1 MTAEELLPKLT
12 KVHRNPNGWGARCPA
27 HDDQRSSLSV
37 GVGTDG
43 RVLLTCH
50 AGCTA
55 DAITGALGIEVKDLF
70 PPSENGNGKRQEVAT
85 YAYRDEAG
93 DLLFEVVRFAPKDFR
108 QRKPD
113 GNGGHTW
120 SIKGVRRVPYRLPEL
135 REAIEAGRLV
145 FIPEGEQDVHT
156 LVRYDLAATCNAG
169 GAGKWTAELSE
180 HLRGARVVI
189 LPDNDDAGRN
199 HAQDVATKLQGIA
212 SEVRVVDL
220 PDLPPKGDVSQ
231 WLDAGGTVE
240 QLKELVRQA
249 PVWSPAEMVHGGTD
263 SPPVSAGENLT
274 DMGNARRLVARH
286 GKDLRFVPVWGMWL
300 VWDGRRWSRDET
312 GEVERR
318 AKDTVRS
325 IYAEAFVTSDSD
337 KRQAI
342 AKHAAKSESERAVRA
357 MIALAKTEPGIP
369 VTPAELDADP
379 WLFNVQNG
387 TLQLRSGALQ
397 PHRREDLITKVSPVA
412 FDAAA
417 KCPTL
422 LAFLDRTMAGR
433 VDLVG
438 FIQRL
443 VGYTLTGVTT
453 EQMLALLYGM
463 GANGKST
470 LLELVAE
477 LMGDYGQSIEFS
489 TLLARGQDSTR
500 NDLARLV
507 GARFVAGSEAEDGRR
522 FSEVLVKQLT
532 GGDKI
537 TARFLFKE
545 YFDFRPQFKLWLA
558 ANHKPV
564 IRGTDL
570 AIWRRIRLVPC
581 TVTIPEAER
590 DPNLPGK
597 LRAELPGVL
606 AWAVRGCL
614 AWQQDGLGMPQAV
627 RDATNEYREEMDVLG
642 GFLAEYCGVGAD
654 LSVRSAKL
662 YEAYKTW
669 CDASGER
676 PLSQTRFAPMMA
688 ERGFEKRRDRSGA
701 FFSGIDVVTGVT
713 ARDGFSGNFSIEKS
727 HIESTPKT
735 SNNPSHPSHHAAPD
749 IAPIEELG
757 RAAGDYIRL

>member
-1 MTAEELLPKLT
+1 
-12 KVHRNPNGWGARCPA
+12 
-27 HDDQRSSLSV
+27 
-37 GVGTDG
+37 
-43 RVLLTCH
+43 
-50 AGCTA
+50 
-55 DAITGALGIEVKDLF
+55 
-70 PPSENGNGKRQEVAT
+70 
-85 YAYRDEAG
+85 
-93 DLLFEVVRFAPKDFR
+93 
-108 QRKPD
+108 
-113 GNGGHTW
+113 
-120 SIKGVRRVPYRLPEL
+120 VRRVPYRLPEL
-135 REAIEAGRLV
+135 VEAVGAKRLV
-145 FIPEGEQDVHT
+145 FILEGEKDADR
-156 LVRYDLAATCNAG
+156 VRELGFAATCNSG
-169 GAGKWTAELSE
+169 GAGKFTLSLAA
-180 HLRGARVVI
+180 HFRGARAVI
-189 LPDNDDAGRN
+189 IPDNDGPGRE
-199 HAQDVATKLQGIA
+199 HAQDVAIKLQGIA

-231 WLDAGGTVE
+231 WLDAGGTAE
-240 QLKELVRQA
+240 QLLELVDRHCSEPFRPIPEA
-249 PVWSPAEMVHGGTD
+249 GNLEIVEHSGTGPAR
-263 SPPVSAGENLT
+263 VSVGENLT
-274 DMGNARRLVARH
+274 DMGNARRLVTRH

-325 IYAEAFVTSDSD
+325 IYAEAFATSDSD

-417 KCPTL
+417 RCPTL

-453 EQMLALLYGM
+453 EQILALLYGM

-642 GFLAEYCGVGAD
+642 GFLSERCEARAD
-654 LSVRSAKL
+654 ALVKASEL
-662 YEAYKTW
+662 YAAYKAW
-669 CDASGER
+669 CEASGER
-676 PLSQTRFAPMMA
+676 ALNQTRFGTALG
-688 ERGFEKRRDRSGA
+688 ERGLEKEKTRTGIFYSGLALVNSVNSVTPFRD
-701 FFSGIDVVTGVT
+701 
-713 ARDGFSGNFSIEKS
+713 NFSIEKP

-749 IAPIEELG
+749 IAPIEELD